1 MIETKKIK
9 YLFLVIA
16 AILFVGLHSCGSDDK
31 TSDDSGKYVGDI
43 SDKKGGAVSVYIDLK
58 NMQIEGQI
66 RKFWIRYYG
75 KKSIGESKESYMRQM
90 GFWEVDCQDRTLH
103 VLAEE
108 YFGVDGQVLGRT
120 EERFKEN
127 YKEGSLGDKLAS
139 AACRYAGR
147 N

>member
-31 TSDDSGKYVGDI
+31 TSDDIGKYVGDV

-66 RKFWIRYYG
+66 RKFRIRYYG

-120 EERFKEN
+120 EERFKED

>member
-31 TSDDSGKYVGDI
+31 TSDDIGKYVGDV
-43 SDKKGGAVSVYIDLK
+43 SDKKGGTVSVYIDLK

-66 RKFWIRYYG
+66 REFWIRYYG
-75 KKSIGESKESYMRQM
+75 KKSIGKSKESYMRQI

-103 VLAEE
+103 VLSEE
-108 YFGVDGQVLGRT
+108 YYGVDGQVLGRT
-120 EERFKEN
+120 EERFKED